1 MISELAATRALFDN
15 GAIVPGDIATCW
27 AKTVTIDEA
36 RLKAKKGSFSISI
49 DRNAFRD
56 RILFKGYQSK
66 ISRTT
71 GRVTA
76 MGLLNKARTKKAR
89 VSRYCLFDRN
99 DNGFLEAVSLSS
111 LRT

>member
-1 MISELAATRALFDN
+1 VRDFTAINSLGVKDISPIVDIALF
-15 GAIVPGDIATCW
+15 W
-27 AKTVTIDEA
+27 ARTVMTDDA
-36 RLKAKKGSFSISI
+36 RLIAKNGSFSISI

-56 RILFKGYQSK
+56 GILFKGYQSK

-76 MGLLNKARTKKAR
+76 MGLLNKARIKKAR